1 MRMMAASAYRCLPRT
16 SGVPSAAHCG
26 IRDEDRARFRVLPVG
41 LGAGSRR
48 SFENGRVGQCI
59 SKWAS
64 GEFRRRVFG
73 QRNAVALP
81 YRPGRRELK
90 VVAEEKFD
98 VAKAAGFL
106 VKTGKNALDAGTNLV
121 PESIPRGVAR
131 IIVGLVGASVV
142 TYALRALFSTA
153 LFILAIAGF
162 SYLAYMY
169 LNKDSDSGS
178 GGGGGGK
185 PRNTDDSLEEARR
198 IMEKYK

>member
-1 MRMMAASAYRCLPRT
+1 MCKLVSASVEEGEFGEEFGMRMMAASAYRCLPRT

-98 VAKAAGFL
+98 VAK
-106 VKTGKNALDAGTNLV
+106 GTSLTISLLGLSCEFESNLWSMWF
-121 PESIPRGVAR
+121 SI
-131 IIVGLVGASVV
+131 
-142 TYALRALFSTA
+142 
-153 LFILAIAGF
+153 
-162 SYLAYMY
+162 
-169 LNKDSDSGS
+169 
-178 GGGGGGK
+178 
-185 PRNTDDSLEEARR
+185 
-198 IMEKYK
+198 

>member
-153 LFILAIAGF
+153 LFILVR
-162 SYLAYMY
+162 
-169 LNKDSDSGS
+169 SGS
-178 GGGGGGK
+178 LRK
-185 PRNTDDSLEEARR
+185 ADL
-198 IMEKYK
+198 

>member
-121 PESIPRGVAR
+121 PYTQRSCSYNCRTCWCFCGNICFASSLLNSPLHFGDCR
-131 IIVGLVGASVV
+131 I
-142 TYALRALFSTA
+142 
-153 LFILAIAGF
+153 
-162 SYLAYMY
+162 
-169 LNKDSDSGS
+169 
-178 GGGGGGK
+178 
-185 PRNTDDSLEEARR
+185 
-198 IMEKYK
+198 